1 LATEYLDLDDAFDG
15 YAEAVEVSVDQA
27 RQAVLN
33 LGQLE
38 SALARPRNAAIYE
51 DADIVRQAASLFWGI
66 ASNHAFN
73 DGNKRTAVVLLRAF
87 LNLNGYDLML
97 SDDERFELALA
108 VAAAHASLEDIEN
121 SLRPGVVPL

>member
-1 LATEYLDLDDAFDG
+1 MEQAKDAI
-15 YAEAVEVSVDQA
+15 
-27 RQAVLN
+27 LN

-38 SALARPRNAAIYE
+38 SALARPRNAANYE

-66 ASNHAFN
+66 ATNHAFN

-87 LNLNGYDLML
+87 LNLNGYDLTL

-108 VAAAHASLEDIEN
+108 VAASQASLDEVEN
-121 SLRPGVVPL
+121 RLRPGVVPL